1 MGRLAT
7 TGGTKALV
15 KAQKY
20 RTIEDIMRDPA
31 MKAKLTN
38 LVDEAVQCK
47 QKISYEQENI
57 KALREAALDDLG
69 LKPQLFNN
77 FVAMTYNNDYQQR
90 KEGLE
95 QQLTLVELVMGDTE
109 LQLANEQ

>member
-7 TGGTKALV
+7 SGNKALV
-15 KAQKY
+15 KAQKF

-31 MKAKLTN
+31 MKAKLTS

-69 LKPQLFNN
+69 LKPQLFNS
-77 FVAMTYNNDYQQR
+77 FVSTVYNNDYQQR
-90 KEGLE
+90 REGLE
-95 QQLTLVELVMGDTE
+95 QQLTLIELVMGDSE
-109 LQLANEQ
+109 LVLANEQ